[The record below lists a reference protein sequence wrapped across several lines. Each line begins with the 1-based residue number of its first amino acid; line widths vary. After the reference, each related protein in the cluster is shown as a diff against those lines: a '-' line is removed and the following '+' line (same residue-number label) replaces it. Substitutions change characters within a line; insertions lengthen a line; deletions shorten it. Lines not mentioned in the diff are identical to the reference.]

1 MHCMLSHSLPQSCT
15 TIVNLHPVK
24 RTVRSRPLQGEGVKG
39 QLDDVVGVSSD
50 LPRALHSVGVVVGV
64 LRGCERALPF

>member
-1 MHCMLSHSLPQSCT
+1 MLRFVTLTFLAVCF
-15 TIVNLHPVK
+15 VKNFHPIIWTV
-24 RTVRSRPLQGEGVKG
+24 VRSLQCEGVKG
-39 QLDDVVGVSSD
+39 QLDDVVGVSPD

>member
-1 MHCMLSHSLPQSCT
+1 MHCTLSHSLPQSST
-15 TIVNLHPVK
+15 TIIDLHPVK
-24 RTVRSRPLQGEGVKG
+24 RTVRSRPLQCEGVKG

-50 LPRALHSVGVVVGV
+50 LPSALHSVGVVVGV